1 MTGVGSTAAV
11 PASAA
16 PAPAVRTRH
25 WSDIAGSLAFAALA
39 VWMVISAPQM
49 SLALIPVFAY
59 ELAFAVAFLMR
70 GQARSTLRG
79 WRPRI
84 AAYAGSFL
92 IPAFLAFANR
102 MRPGWVASAM
112 SVAPHA
118 GHALLALGAVLI
130 LAGTFL
136 SGWGLWY
143 LRASVSLVP
152 AARGLV
158 TTGPY
163 AFARHPLYAAYL
175 LSYTGLVLQHPTPAL
190 AIACILWLA
199 FTLARIH
206 YEESVLERVFPEYDA
221 YRARVG
227 AFAPRI
233 TSVI

>member
-1 MTGVGSTAAV
+1 MTGIGAV
-11 PASAA
+11 SAMPAHSA
-16 PAPAVRTRH
+16 PAPPVRTRH
-25 WSDIAGSLAFAALA
+25 WSDIGGSLVFAALA
-39 VWMVISAPQM
+39 VWMVATAPRM
-49 SLALIPVFAY
+49 SLALVPVFAY
-59 ELAFAVAFLMR
+59 ELAFAVAFLLR
-70 GQARSTLRG
+70 GRARSTLHG
-79 WRPRI
+79 WWPRI

-92 IPAFLAFANR
+92 IPAFLAYANR
-102 MRPGWVASAM
+102 MRPEWVASAM
-112 SVAPHA
+112 TVSPRA
-118 GHALLALGAVLI
+118 GNTLLALGAILI
-130 LAGTFL
+130 LAGTLL

-143 LRASVSLVP
+143 LRASVSVVP

-190 AIACILWLA
+190 AIACVVWLA

-206 YEESVLERVFPEYDA
+206 YEESVLERVFPEYRI

-233 TSVI
+233 TSIA